1 MIPMRRGEGRWA
13 GASASEL
20 QHPRRCATKVQSVLP
35 LKVPGQ
41 KKLSPQRSLLLPI
54 PVSRPLVRCVI
65 CAVKSSIS
73 AVKEATSAVSRS
85 LVGRQS
91 GVAPTLVSVSEM
103 ASSTSCTMRPSSLP
117 QCTDFQQFAL
127 PRDNKRLSLKRAC
140 SASSFATGCAGCLQT
155 PPAEGCVRAG
165 DGFLATDARNSP
177 EACCVGLSC
186 VLTRCACLTVASCPR
201 AWARDPAHQTPAP
214 QPPPP
219 HPRKP
224 HPRGSR
230 TSHGVATH
238 THPTP
243 Q

>member
-13 GASASEL
+13 GTGASEL

-35 LKVPGQ
+35 LKVPGH

-73 AVKEATSAVSRS
+73 AVKEATSAQLTVTSL

-127 PRDNKRLSLKRAC
+127 PRDNNRLSLKRAC

-155 PPAEGCVRAG
+155 PRQSGRI
-165 DGFLATDARNSP
+165 GFLATDDATNSP
-177 EACCVGLSC
+177 EACCVRLEWHPSRC
-186 VLTRCACLTVASCPR
+186 VPLTLTRCACLSCQLPASLGP
-201 AWARDPAHQTPAP
+201 
-214 QPPPP
+214 
-219 HPRKP
+219 
-224 HPRGSR
+224 
-230 TSHGVATH
+230 
-238 THPTP
+238 
-243 Q
+243 

>member
-1 MIPMRRGEGRWA
+1 MRDQGSISVASESPWSKKA
-13 GASASEL
+13 FSAAFASASNSSL
-20 QHPRRCATKVQSVLP
+20 PTLGALRNLRRQVLD
-35 LKVPGQ
+35 LC
-41 KKLSPQRSLLLPI
+41 SQRSNI
-54 PVSRPLVRCVI
+54 
-65 CAVKSSIS
+65 
-73 AVKEATSAVSRS
+73 RS
-85 LVGRQS
+85 LTITVGRQS

-186 VLTRCACLTVASCPR
+186 VPDPVCMSHSCQL
-201 AWARDPAHQTPAP
+201 PAGLGP
-214 QPPPP
+214 
-219 HPRKP
+219 
-224 HPRGSR
+224 
-230 TSHGVATH
+230 
-238 THPTP
+238 
-243 Q
+243 